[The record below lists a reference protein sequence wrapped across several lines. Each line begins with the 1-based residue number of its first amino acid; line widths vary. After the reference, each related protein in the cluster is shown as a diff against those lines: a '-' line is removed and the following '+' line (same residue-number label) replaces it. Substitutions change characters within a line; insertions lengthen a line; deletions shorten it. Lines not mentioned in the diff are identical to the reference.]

1 MAIAYVAGSTPQQ
14 LGGIDSPLAVNL
26 PAGHLSG
33 HLLMLFLLSDDK
45 VGTTATPTGWTKL
58 TEQVPA
64 GSGSFLARARTEIFY
79 RIDTGSLGSTVSV
92 SFSKSTW
99 PDGDASVLAWT
110 AAYSGC
116 DTTGPIERWD
126 AFTDQGVT
134 ATQSHPPE
142 TTLANGDW
150 LMTVRTAYSAT
161 NRTFTVTPGT
171 DTERV
176 DTRFDMMH
184 LALYDTNAGLAPGA
198 QTVRLTDASGTC
210 SGGSVMLSIVLKPAA
225 AASAVFASADTAT
238 ALGTALDATVQDTSG
253 TWELCADD
261 GLPTYRFEVDWS
273 GDGTFGE
280 DTGTA
285 ETLAADTFSRTAT
298 DTWGSA
304 ETGGLWNTSGGS
316 ATDFDVTGGR
326 GLHNHSSLGVYRFST
341 LPVTEADTDIRVT
354 ISLPSLPVGASS
366 NFYLM
371 ARYLDADNFYF
382 ARCLIPASGAAALS
396 LRKRTT
402 SGGEVALVDLPSA
415 FTYTAGTSLILRL
428 RTFGNQLRA
437 KLWEATSTE
446 PEWQATASDGSLTAA
461 GSVGLRSHLGV
472 GASNPL
478 PFAYRFDD
486 FLAYRADDLED
497 VTDKIISDVSITYG
511 RDQDRQLSLASV
523 GSAAFKLINVD
534 RYLSPDFASSPLFGD
549 TEPARRVRGEVS
561 YGSTDYA
568 LFSGRIDDYDIKA
581 DFTDRSASFTLLD
594 GLSILQGQT
603 LSTGVYKSM
612 RTGELIGVILD
623 LVGWTGGR
631 DLDLGATIVP
641 YWWVEDVDAFQAIND
656 LVRSEGPPA
665 LAYQAPDGTFV
676 FRDRHHRLLRQ
687 ESAFVQATFAG
698 PLLGECDAPAVE
710 GLKFTPPFTY
720 AHGWRDI
727 VNSVTF
733 EVAERGQSA
742 SLEPVWTSDDQ
753 LPIAIGQSV
762 VLEVS
767 TSEPFTDAVAPV
779 QGTDYDLTGSGV
791 LNVSLSRTSGQSV
804 VLTLLAVGGSVS
816 VSNLQLRAKP
826 IFTRRNIKV
835 SREDADSITR
845 HGKKSYPES
854 APWANANDAD
864 AIAGMILLHYAQ
876 RRPTV
881 QLRISSADP
890 QHFIQVVR
898 RAVSDRI
905 HIRYDEMG
913 LDDDFFVEHVT
924 HSIVRFNQEGRPP
937 VHSVTLGCERNV
949 VGAVNPFTFDL
960 RGAGF
965 DEGVFDPIQMDQ
977 PDTVFRFDDDVQGR
991 FDIGLYG
998 T

>member
-26 PAGHLSG
+26 PAGHASG
-33 HLLMLFLLSDDK
+33 HLLLLFLLSDDK
-45 VGTTATPTGWTKL
+45 VGTTSTPTGWTKM
-58 TEQVPA
+58 TEEVPA
-64 GSGSFLARARTEIFY
+64 GSGGFLARARTEVFY

-134 ATQSHPPE
+134 ATQSHPVE

-161 NRTFTVTPGT
+161 NRTFTITPGT

-184 LALYDTNAGLAPGA
+184 LAVYDTNAGLAPGA
-198 QTVRLTDASGTC
+198 QTVRLTTASGTC
-210 SGGSVMLSIVLKPAA
+210 SGGSVMLSVVLKPAA
-225 AASAVFASADTAT
+225 AASAVFASAGTAT
-238 ALGTALDATVQDTSG
+238 MQMTALDATTQEASG
-253 TWELCADD
+253 TWELCAGD
-261 GLPTYRFEVDWS
+261 GLPTYRFEVDWD
-273 GDGTFGE
+273 GDGTFE
-280 DTGTA
+280 
-285 ETLAADTFSRTAT
+285 
-298 DTWGSA
+298 
-304 ETGGLWNTSGGS
+304 GG
-316 ATDFDVTGGR
+316 
-326 GLHNHSSLGVYRFST
+326 
-341 LPVTEADTDIRVT
+341 
-354 ISLPSLPVGASS
+354 
-366 NFYLM
+366 
-371 ARYLDADNFYF
+371 
-382 ARCLIPASGAAALS
+382 
-396 LRKRTT
+396 
-402 SGGEVALVDLPSA
+402 
-415 FTYTAGTSLILRL
+415 
-428 RTFGNQLRA
+428 
-437 KLWEATSTE
+437 
-446 PEWQATASDGSLTAA
+446 
-461 GSVGLRSHLGV
+461 
-472 GASNPL
+472 
-478 PFAYRFDD
+478 
-486 FLAYRADDLED
+486 LED
-497 VTDKIISDVSITYG
+497 VTDKIISDVSISYG

-523 GSAAFKLINVD
+523 GSSGFRLINVD
-534 RYLSPDFASSPLFGD
+534 RYLSPDFSSSPLYGD
-549 TEPARRVRGEVS
+549 TEPARRVRGQVT
-561 YGSTDYA
+561 YGATTYP

-581 DFTDRSASFTLLD
+581 DFADRSASFTLLD
-594 GLSILQGQT
+594 GLSVLQGQT

-612 RTGELIGVILD
+612 RTGELIGIILD
-623 LVGWTGGR
+623 LVGWNGGR

-687 ESAFVQATFAG
+687 QSAYVQADFGG
-698 PLLGECDAPAVE
+698 PLLGECDAADVS
-710 GLKFTPPFTY
+710 GYNFTPPFTY

-742 SLEPVWTSDDQ
+742 SLEPVWSSDDQ

-762 VLEVS
+762 MLEVS
-767 TSEPFTDAVAPV
+767 ATDPFTDAVAPV

-791 LNVSLSRTSGQSV
+791 LNVTLSRTSGQSV
-804 VLTLLAVGGSVS
+804 ILTLLAVGGSVS
-816 VSNLQLRAKP
+816 ISNLQLRAKP

-845 HGKKSYPES
+845 HGRKSYPES

-881 QLRISSADP
+881 QLRITSADP
-890 QHFIQVVR
+890 QHFIQVVQ

-913 LDDDFFVEHVT
+913 LDDDFFVEKVT
-924 HSIVRFNQEGRPP
+924 HSLTRFNQEGKPP

-949 VGAVNPFTFDL
+949 VSNLNPFTFDL